1 MSLTAC
7 LSSSARCTRTERE
20 RERTERRSSVSE
32 SLFVYKKRVSQ
43 CYCSGWRR
51 WGLRAT
57 RSCTLTSQVIVHRDI
72 FTFSLSLPL
81 LLSYCSL
88 SISPSLS
95 LSPRYLHRIALF
107 AISHDSSAKTGE
119 KVTEVMNSL
128 AVALYLDTIKQD
140 EKHLQS
146 TAGKSGGGSGTKGI
160 AAHTKRQK
168 QRQTYTQREER
179 ERKEEIEQQCRY
191 GCSHNHGNV

>member
-1 MSLTAC
+1 
-7 LSSSARCTRTERE
+7 
-20 RERTERRSSVSE
+20 
-32 SLFVYKKRVSQ
+32 
-43 CYCSGWRR
+43 
-51 WGLRAT
+51 
-57 RSCTLTSQVIVHRDI
+57 
-72 FTFSLSLPL
+72 
-81 LLSYCSL
+81 
-88 SISPSLS
+88 
-95 LSPRYLHRIALF
+95 
-107 AISHDSSAKTGE
+107 
-119 KVTEVMNSL
+119 MNSL